1 RIMLGLMLSAAR
13 TIRRLRAARNIGPI
27 MRKPDPLPVPQHLID
42 QATLYAPSRDPLD
55 AVCYVLNDYPKL
67 VADIRHLRRRLADLD
82 QEGADMD
89 VRIEALQS
97 ACRAI
102 LEL

>member
-1 RIMLGLMLSAAR
+1 MPGLMLSAVR

-27 MRKPDPLPVPQHLID
+27 MRKPASLPIPQHLIH

-55 AVCYVLNDYPKL
+55 AVCYVLHDYPKL
-67 VADIRHLRRRLADLD
+67 VAEIRQLRRRLADLD

-89 VRIEALQS
+89 ARIEALQS
-97 ACRAI
+97 ACRVI

>member
-1 RIMLGLMLSAAR
+1 MLDSHNA
-13 TIRRLRAARNIGPI
+13 
-27 MRKPDPLPVPQHLID
+27 PQHLID

>member
-1 RIMLGLMLSAAR
+1 
-13 TIRRLRAARNIGPI
+13 
-27 MRKPDPLPVPQHLID
+27 MRKPDPLSVPQHLID

>member
-1 RIMLGLMLSAAR
+1 
-13 TIRRLRAARNIGPI
+13 

-97 ACRAI
+97 ACVGARRRPGAEGMSDRPKARPTP
-102 LEL
+102 L